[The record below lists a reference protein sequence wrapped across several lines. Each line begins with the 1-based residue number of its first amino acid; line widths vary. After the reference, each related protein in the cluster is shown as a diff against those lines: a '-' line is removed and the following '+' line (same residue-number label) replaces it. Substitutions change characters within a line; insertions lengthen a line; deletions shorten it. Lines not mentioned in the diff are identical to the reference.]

1 MQLCSM
7 VECRALHFFFPFRE
21 GYLIAAINT
30 VACKTPNMYIQ
41 NFVQIKSY
49 KKIKVENKFI

>member
-7 VECRALHFFFPFRE
+7 VELCRALHFFSFRE
-21 GYLIAAINT
+21 GYLIVAINT